1 MSRIQLIAC
10 DAVADQDRRVKFEL
24 IRTAALAH
32 SQVPGFYRLRDV
44 NVSQLR
50 RFFLSEILARRNAMK
65 R

>member
-10 DAVADQDRRVKFEL
+10 DAVADQDRRVEFEL
-24 IRTAALAH
+24 MQNSGIGPLA
-32 SQVPGFYRLRDV
+32 STGFYRLRDV